1 MNFTFKHTKLA
12 CYYSYMSSAVAINFP
27 PILFIFFHRQFG
39 LSLIDLGALIS
50 LNFGVQMLT
59 DIVGANMIGKK
70 ITYRQTIVTA
80 DSLVAAGLILLGILP
95 QIMSAKLLALIIAT
109 IVYSVGCGLLE
120 VIISPI
126 IEAVPEDGKAS
137 NMAFLHSF
145 YCWGQMIAILFS
157 TVLLFLLG
165 SGNWWIIS
173 IIWSVI
179 STFTALLFLKVPV
192 NSLPKEEKS
201 SSYRLFKNKVFIICL
216 LLMTASGAAEIA
228 VAQWASMFV
237 ETALG
242 VSKTVGD
249 LLGPCIF
256 AFLMGI
262 ARVIYAKFSEKLN
275 LSNYIVLCGFLCVA
289 SYLAMVLVPNQYI
302 ALAAVGVV
310 GFSVGIMWPG
320 TLSLASA
327 KFPLGGTAMFAYLAI
342 FGDIGCTT
350 GPAVAAAVS
359 GNFSLF
365 GSPLKAGMLACV
377 IFPAA
382 VVILTLILKKTRSVK
397 NA

>member
-1 MNFTFKHTKLA
+1 MKFTFKHTKLA
-12 CYYSYMSSAVAINFP
+12 CYCSYMSSAVAINFP

-50 LNFGVQMLT
+50 LNFGVQMIT
-59 DIVGANMIGKK
+59 DIVGASIIDKK
-70 ITYRQTIVTA
+70 ITYRQAVVTA

-95 QIMSAKLLALIIAT
+95 QIISAKFLALIIAT

-126 IEAVPEDGKAS
+126 IEAIPEDTKAS

-145 YCWGQMIAILFS
+145 YCWGQMVAILLS

-165 SGNWWIIS
+165 NNKWWIIS
-173 IIWSVI
+173 IIWSFI
-179 STFTALLFLKVPV
+179 PMSTALLFLRVPL
-192 NSLPKEEKS
+192 NSLPKEEKK
-201 SSYRLFKNKVFIICL
+201 SSYSLFKNKIFIICL

-249 LLGPCIF
+249 LFGPCMF
-256 AFLMGI
+256 ALLMGI
-262 ARVIYAKFSEKLN
+262 ARVIYAKYSEKLN
-275 LSNYIVLCGFLCVA
+275 LSNYIVGCGFLCVA
-289 SYLAMVLVPNQYI
+289 SYLVMVLVPNQYI
-302 ALAAVGVV
+302 ALIAVAVV

-350 GPAVAAAVS
+350 GPVLAAAVS
-359 GNFSLF
+359 DNFTLF
-365 GSPLKAGMLACV
+365 GSPLKAGILACV

-382 VVILTLILKKTRSVK
+382 VVMLTLLLRKMRSER